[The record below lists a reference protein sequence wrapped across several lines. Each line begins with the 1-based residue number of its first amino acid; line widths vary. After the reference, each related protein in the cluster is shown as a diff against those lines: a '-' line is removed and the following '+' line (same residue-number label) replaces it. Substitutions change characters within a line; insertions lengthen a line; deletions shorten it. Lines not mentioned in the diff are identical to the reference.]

1 MNLQEIDEIIDRV
14 KRLSGVIRDM
24 RDRIENSRSSF
35 QNSETTTRYQLI
47 DPVLDE
53 LGWDVRN
60 NKLVVPEY
68 TVSGGRVDYALMHD
82 GSPIAVVEAKSLS
95 RTLDDSVTVQVLSY
109 ITDESTIKY
118 AIATNGDSWQMR
130 VKGERNKT
138 VDIRIAGSSDYETAL
153 EMMRISRAVLQ
164 PDEEKMIAPVAPPI
178 IDVAISSP
186 EPMPES
192 PTLGKPNNQGNQD
205 GWFPLTELKRK
216 WHNPKPSKIRFGD
229 STEVEVELQKEFFI
243 EIVSW
248 LARETDLKY
257 WSKLPKGPDKV
268 ISSDENTFKP
278 PGREQLP
285 NGMYLQ
291 TSRGWEVKVDV
302 LNELFSYFK
311 DCDTGSVYV
320 KFNRPPVYKD

>member
-24 RDRIENSRSSF
+24 QDRIENSRSSF
-35 QNSETTTRYQLI
+35 QNSETATRYQLI

-130 VKGERNKT
+130 VKGERSKS
-138 VDIRIAGSSDYETAL
+138 VDIRIAGSSGYETAL
-153 EMMRISRAVLQ
+153 EMMRISRVVLQ
-164 PDEEKMIAPVAPPI
+164 PDEENPVLPPI
-178 IDVAISSP
+178 VGPCPTPEVPGPEVDWIPLTKADPRPKGLSP
-186 EPMPES
+186 KSVRFEDGRETKLDS
-192 PTLGKPNNQGNQD
+192 NQD
-205 GWFPLTELKRK
+205 LLFKVA
-216 WHNPKPSKIRFGD
+216 N
-229 STEVEVELQKEFFI
+229 
-243 EIVSW
+243 W
-248 LARETDLKY
+248 LANTTTIEE
-257 WSKLPKGPDKV
+257 WSKLDDPHVHTSASDARVPRVLDNGRYIDFAS
-268 ISSDENTFKP
+268 ISKWK
-278 PGREQLP
+278 
-285 NGMYLQ
+285 YI
-291 TSRGWEVKVDV
+291 
-302 LNELFSYFK
+302 LNKSKKFLAHFGYEASK
-311 DCDTGSVYV
+311 VYV
-320 KFNRPPVYKD
+320 KFG